1 MKGQIKKAYISPQ
14 VSLHPVSGQ
23 LMQYNSK
30 GKGDEFLGKENNLS
44 NEKWE
49 E

>member
-23 LMQYNSK
+23 LMQNNST
-30 GKGDEFLGKENNLS
+30 GNEEILGKENKLS